1 MEETESSNWSKLPI
15 ALQHQ
20 FFAHA
25 EKAAEKCRKRIEKQR
40 ETIKKLK
47 GILKFSPLPSE
58 KVDSLRVAF
67 VDGSW
72 LTAKERLGIRVGV
85 YAAGYM
91 VFQGDEI
98 AENGEG
104 YKCGWLVEDQVGD
117 PWETNKILDLL
128 CTNLEREAALHCLEE
143 EDVDFVVID
152 GNFYGFRVR
161 CCEIMGKELD
171 VEGFRNGEDLVKHVR
186 DLTTRLARSGR
197 CVGVMKRVRLASID
211 GWILKN
217 LKPERCT
224 NQNDRMILS
233 LIMPESSLFSY
244 ETLFGEGST
253 WLDCLKYS
261 QLKHLYD
268 QYRGQEDIDKL
279 WEKASQHVHNT
290 FLVDLKCKPEKLPTL
305 KRLFVRHCEAP
316 PYCLEIPKDV
326 DVQRVASYLLGINNP
341 ATGLPLPLD
350 LIDQNITL
358 PNGFSKEF
366 LDEIEALLLKDS
378 KLDEK
383 TLLDWFSSINPQKEE

>member
-1 MEETESSNWSKLPI
+1 METAESSDWSKLPI

-20 FFAHA
+20 FFTHA
-25 EKAAEKCRKRIEKQR
+25 AKAAEKCREKIIKQR
-40 ETIKKLK
+40 KTIDKLRN
-47 GILKFSPLPSE
+47 IMKFSPLPHE
-58 KVDSLRVAF
+58 EAGSLKVAF

-72 LTAKERLGIRVGV
+72 LTARERLGIRVGV

-91 VFQGDEI
+91 TFRGDELV
-98 AENGEG
+98 EGGEG
-104 YKCGWLVEDQVGD
+104 YKCGWFVEDQVGD
-117 PWETNKILDLL
+117 PWEANKILDLL
-128 CTNLEREAALHCLEE
+128 CTCLEREAALHCLEE

-161 CCEIMGKELD
+161 CCEVMDKELD
-171 VEGFRNGEDLVKHVR
+171 VGGFRRGEELVKRVR
-186 DLTTRLARSGR
+186 DLTTRLAESGR

-211 GWILKN
+211 GWILRN
-217 LKPERCT
+217 LNPEGCT

-233 LIMPESSLFSY
+233 LLMPAKTLFTY
-244 ETLFGEGST
+244 ETLFGKAST

-261 QLKHLYD
+261 LLKHLYD
-268 QYRGQEDIDKL
+268 QRRGREDVEKL
-279 WEKASQHVHNT
+279 WETASQHVHRA
-290 FLVDLKCKPEKLPTL
+290 FLVDLKCKPEELPIL
-305 KRLFVRHCEAP
+305 KRFFIRHCEAP

-326 DVQRVASYLLGINNP
+326 DVQQIASYLLGVNNP

-366 LDEIEALLLKDS
+366 LDEIEAILLKDS
-378 KLDEK
+378 TLDEK
-383 TLLDWFSSINPQKEE
+383 TLIDWFSSINPQKEE